1 MNKVC
6 ITGRWISDPHI
17 RYSDDMTIARGTIA
31 VDRRGEGADFP
42 SVVAFGKTAEHIE
55 KYHHKGTKAEITG
68 RIQTG
73 KYTNKDG
80 VTVFTTDIVIDEI
93 GFGESKN
100 ANHNSEAAKETATA
114 SEPDDDFVVVE
125 DEEGLPFV

>member
-6 ITGRWISDPHI
+6 ITGRWTSDPQI
-17 RYSDDMTIARGTIA
+17 RHSDDKTIARGTIA
-31 VDRRGEGADFP
+31 IDRRGEGADFP

-68 RIQTG
+68 HIQTG
-73 KYTNKDG
+73 KYTSKDG

-93 GFGESKN
+93 GFGESK
-100 ANHNSEAAKETATA
+100 HNSEVAKETATA
-114 SEPDDDFVVVE
+114 SEADDFVVVE

>member
-6 ITGRWISDPHI
+6 VTGRWTADPQV
-17 RYSDDMTIARGTIA
+17 RYTDDKVVARGTIA
-31 VDRRGEGADFP
+31 IDRRGEGADFP
-42 SVVAFGKTAEHIE
+42 NVVAFGKTAEHIE

-80 VTVFTTDIVIDEI
+80 VTVFTTDIVIEEI
-93 GFGESKN
+93 GFGESKGEGKKPE
-100 ANHNSEAAKETATA
+100 SKAK
-114 SEPDDDFVVVE
+114 SEPDGGFEDIDDE
-125 DEEGLPFV
+125 DGLPFV